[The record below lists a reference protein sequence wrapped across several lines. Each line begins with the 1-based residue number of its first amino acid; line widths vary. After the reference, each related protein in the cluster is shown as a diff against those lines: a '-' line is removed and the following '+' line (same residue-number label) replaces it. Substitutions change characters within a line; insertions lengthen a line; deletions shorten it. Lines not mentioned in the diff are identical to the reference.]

1 MTQTLS
7 AKEKRNLKAAAHS
20 LKPVIMIGDKGITAG
35 LIAETDSSLEHH
47 ELLKVKIAHNEKA
60 LRQELIDEL
69 CQQTEATLINM
80 MGKIA
85 IIYRQRTQD

>member
-1 MTQTLS
+1 MLS
-7 AKEKRNLKAAAHS
+7 NKQKQALKAQAHS
-20 LKPVIMIGDKGITAG
+20 LKPVIMIGDKGITEG

-60 LRQELIDEL
+60 LRQELINEL
-69 CQQTEATLINM
+69 CQKTDAILINM

-85 IIYRQRTQD
+85 TIYRQRPQD